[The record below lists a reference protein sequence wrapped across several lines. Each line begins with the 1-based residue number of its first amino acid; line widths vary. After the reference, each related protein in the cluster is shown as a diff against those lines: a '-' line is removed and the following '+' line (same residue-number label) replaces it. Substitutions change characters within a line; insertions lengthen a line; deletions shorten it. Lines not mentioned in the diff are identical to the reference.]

1 MWRDLFERIRPVLP
15 ILRWLPQYETSD
27 LRSDVMAGL
36 TVGVMLIPQGMA
48 YAVIA
53 GLPPIYGLYAALA
66 PPIVYAA
73 LGTSRQLSIGPLAID
88 MLIIAAGVGALAESG
103 SERYIALAILLA
115 AMAGLMQIGMGFIQ
129 FGFVADLLSRPV
141 INGFTAAAALIISF
155 SQLGNLL
162 GIALPES
169 QYVHILIR
177 DALEQIGEVHF
188 TSLALGLGGILI
200 IVGLQRWKATF
211 PSGLVVVVLGTVIA
225 WSFDLEI
232 EGVQVVGD
240 VPQGLPL
247 LEWPGLGASDLRGLL
262 PTAITLALVQFM
274 TIISL
279 GRVFAK
285 RHRYTID
292 ANQELLAIGSA
303 NVVGSFFSSPPVSGS
318 FSRSAVNDQAG
329 ARSPLANVI
338 TALLIGLTLLFLTP
352 LLHYLP
358 LPVLAA
364 IIIVAA
370 TGLVDL
376 SEVLTLFQI
385 KRREG
390 FIALFTFI
398 CTLVIGI
405 QEGILFGVGASLFA
419 VLYRLS
425 RPNVAELGH
434 IQGTREFRDR
444 RRFPEAYP
452 IAGVL
457 VLRVDAAFSFTNA
470 EFFKNFI
477 LSKSQQEGS
486 AFRTVIVDG
495 SSINDLDSTAVD
507 ALFSIIDELDERDIE
522 LHFTGLIGPVR
533 DLMRRSDL
541 RERLGKDHFH
551 MNPHRAVM
559 HVLRQWDKQDGGSRL
574 ARYLAATEAETEVPT
589 GVS

>member
-1 MWRDLFERIRPVLP
+1 MWRDLSERIRPVLP
-15 ILRWLPQYETSD
+15 ILRWLPQYEASD

-115 AMAGLMQIGMGFIQ
+115 AMAGLMQIAMGFIQ

-141 INGFTAAAALIISF
+141 INGFTAAAALIIGF

-188 TSLALGLGGILI
+188 ASLALGLGGILI
-200 IVGLQRWKATF
+200 IVSLQRWKATF

-225 WSFDLEI
+225 WSLDLEV

-247 LEWPGLGASDLRGLL
+247 LEWPGLGASDLRDLL

-285 RHRYTID
+285 RHRYSID

-303 NVVGSFFSSPPVSGS
+303 NVVGSFFNSPPVSGS

-376 SEVLTLFQI
+376 SEVRTLFQI

-398 CTLVIGI
+398 CTLIIGI

-434 IQGTREFRDR
+434 IRGTREFRDR

-457 VLRVDAAFSFTNA
+457 VLRVDAAFSFANA
-470 EFFKNFI
+470 EFFKGFI

-486 AFRTVIVDG
+486 AFRAVIVDG

-507 ALFSIIDELDERDIE
+507 ALFSIIDELDKRNIE

-541 RERLGKDHFH
+541 RERLGEDHFH

-559 HVLRQWDKQDGGSRL
+559 HVLRQRDKQDGGSRL